1 MGATAMNPQSRTVP
15 GFVNAHTHVYSA
27 LAPYGMP
34 APAVPP
40 ENFVQILER
49 VWWKLDRALDARTLR
64 ASARVYVAESLLY
77 GTTTLV
83 DHQESPDFI
92 EGSLDVLADACHEFG
107 IRAALC
113 YGATG
118 RNGGRD
124 EERRGLEECR
134 RFVRGNRRP
143 LVRGLVGLHASFTCS
158 DDCLRE
164 AGAMARDL
172 DTVTHIHVAEDR
184 ADVADAKE
192 RGYEGPLERLLATD
206 ALPAGSI
213 MAHGVHLGP
222 SQVRMAESRGVWLV
236 QNPRSNEGNRVGYA
250 SSLWVSGKVALG
262 TDGWAAD
269 MPTEFAAL
277 ERLAASSPH
286 EEVDAAARR
295 LVTGRVL
302 AAERFADA
310 PGGVGPEADLVI
322 YAPPEDGQ
330 PAKVNRVIVAG
341 QVVVDQGRLLRG
353 DIEEIRAEA
362 REEAK
367 RLWPRMTA
375 L

>member
-1 MGATAMNPQSRTVP
+1 MNAQSRTVP
-15 GFVNAHTHVYSA
+15 GFVNAHTHMYSG

-34 APAVPP
+34 PASPSP

-49 VWWKLDRALDARTLR
+49 VWWRLDRALDERSLR
-64 ASARVYVAESLLY
+64 ASARLYVAESLLY

-83 DHQESPDFI
+83 DHHESPHFI
-92 EGSLDVLADACHEFG
+92 EGSLDVLADACEEFG
-107 IRAALC
+107 IRAVLC

-134 RFVRGNRRP
+134 RFFRANRRP

-158 DDCLRE
+158 DECLRE
-164 AGAMARDL
+164 SGALAREL
-172 DTVTHIHVAEDR
+172 GTVNHVHVAEDR
-184 ADVADAKE
+184 ADVADARQ
-192 RGYEGPLERLLATD
+192 RGYEGPLERLLATE

-213 MAHGVHLGP
+213 MAHGVHLEP
-222 SQVRMAESRGVWLV
+222 AQVRMAEAQALWLV

-262 TDGWAAD
+262 TDGWEAD
-269 MPTEFAAL
+269 MPKESAAL
-277 ERLAASSPH
+277 ERLAANSVH

-302 AAERFADA
+302 TLERFGDTPAGAGPDTDVVAFDA
-310 PGGVGPEADLVI
+310 PAEG
-322 YAPPEDGQ
+322 APPR
-330 PAKVNRVIVAG
+330 VNRVVVAG
-341 QVVVDQGRLLRG
+341 QVVVDGGKLVRG
-353 DIEEIRAEA
+353 DINAIRAEA
-362 REEAK
+362 REEAQ
-367 RLWPRMTA
+367 RLWPRMMA
-375 L
+375 I

>member
-1 MGATAMNPQSRTVP
+1 MNPQSRTVP
-15 GFVNAHTHVYSA
+15 GFVNAHTHIYSA

-34 APAVPP
+34 APEVPP

-49 VWWKLDRALDARTLR
+49 VWWRLDRALDAASLR
-64 ASARVYVAESLLY
+64 ASARLYAAESLLY
-77 GTTTLV
+77 GTTTLI
-83 DHQESPDFI
+83 DHQESPAFI
-92 EGSLDVLADACHEFG
+92 EGSLDVLADACQEFG
-107 IRAALC
+107 IRAVLC

-134 RFVRGNRRP
+134 RFVRANRRP
-143 LVRGLVGLHASFTCS
+143 LVRGVVGMHASFTCS

-164 AGAMARDL
+164 AGALAREL
-172 DTVTHIHVAEDR
+172 GTVTHIHVAEDR
-184 ADVADAKE
+184 ADVADARE

-213 MAHGVHLGP
+213 MAHGVHLEP
-222 SQVRMAESRGVWLV
+222 AQVRMAEARGIWLV

-250 SSLWVSGKVALG
+250 GSLWVSGKVALG
-262 TDGWAAD
+262 TDGWEAD
-269 MPTEFAAL
+269 MPKEFAAL
-277 ERLAASSPH
+277 ERLATGSPH

-302 AAERFADA
+302 AGERFADA
-310 PGGVGPEADLVI
+310 PGGTGPEADTVI
-322 YAPPEDGQ
+322 YAPAENGQ
-330 PAKVNRVIVAG
+330 PPRVNRVVAAG
-341 QVVVDQGRLLRG
+341 QVVVDQGRLVHG
-353 DIEEIRAEA
+353 DIEALRAEA
-362 REEAK
+362 RVQAAQ
-367 RLWPRMTA
+367 LWPRMKA